1 MHVAI
6 AMSVYVAVASPVLL
20 QRTAVGLTCL
30 SVAFRRHEAELSP
43 EVLPWME
50 PSSPPRGVPTKLH
63 IMPPFKDPSPS
74 ISMDSIYPKM

>member
-30 SVAFRRHEAELSP
+30 SVAFRRHEAEPSP

-50 PSSPPRGVPTKLH
+50 PSSRPRGIPTKLH
-63 IMPPFKDPSPS
+63 ITPPFKDPSPS
-74 ISMDSIYPKM
+74 ISMDSVYPII